1 MNNYKFDA
9 GDIIAFSH
17 GEYSDYIIQGLFK
30 ATMSIDLTVLLE
42 RWREEWKPKKS
53 RGMSFIGWLNAQNLI
68 EEVPYR
74 EVWTG
79 AYGETVVEEY

>member
-17 GEYSDYIIQGLFK
+17 GEYSDYIIEGLFK

-42 RWREEWKPKKS
+42 RWGEKEGKKN

-79 AYGETVVEEY
+79 AYGETVVGEY

>member
-17 GEYSDYIIQGLFK
+17 GEYSDYIIEGLFK
-30 ATMSIDLTVLLE
+30 ATMRIDLTVLLE
-42 RWREEWKPKKS
+42 RWREEEGKKN

-79 AYGETVVEEY
+79 AYGKTVVGEY